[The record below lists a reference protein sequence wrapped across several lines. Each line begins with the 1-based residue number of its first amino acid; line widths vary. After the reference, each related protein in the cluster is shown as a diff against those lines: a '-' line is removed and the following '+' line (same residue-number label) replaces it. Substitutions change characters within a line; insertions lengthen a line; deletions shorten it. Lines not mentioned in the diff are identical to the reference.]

1 MKRFVLV
8 VLCGLVSFTVH
19 AQDSS
24 EGVDRATLYYDAPSG
39 EVFVNIEKEN
49 ELFEGIEFRS
59 KGAQIQT
66 DNYLRIGE
74 PTVIYRL
81 REDYL
86 VDSAGIGSFRPAG
99 FYALGAI
106 YPANLSEDDFTD
118 DITAKWGGA
127 GVPSRLFE
135 SIEFSRPSGVPRND
149 PNLPKLQDSWASA
162 GTLTYVAPTGELIMD
177 LGGDDGGFITA
188 FSIKTSMDAIQTD
201 ELLSVGAA
209 VFESDEGR
217 LQGAGVMGGQS
228 YSFGNVLP
236 ANLSSDDFVASI
248 SEALFLGEAG
258 VGAINFDLGASQAA
272 ASFSLVHI
280 PEPHAAWMLVI
291 GVGVL
296 GLFRRRAN

>member
-1 MKRFVLV
+1 MKRFVLAMFCC
-8 VLCGLVSFTVH
+8 LISFTLN
-19 AQDSS
+19 AQVGSDL
-24 EGVDRATLYYDAPSG
+24 DRATLYYDAPSG

-66 DNYLRIGE
+66 DNYLRLGE
-74 PTVIYRL
+74 PTVLYRL

-106 YPANLSEDDFTD
+106 YPANLSEAEFTD

-127 GVPSRLFE
+127 GVRSRLFE
-135 SIEFSRPSGVPRND
+135 SIEFARPTGVPRND
-149 PNLPKLQDSWASA
+149 PNLPKLEDSWASA

-177 LGGDDGGFITA
+177 LGGAGGGFITA
-188 FSIKTSMDAIQTD
+188 FSIKTTTSAIQTD
-201 ELLSVGAA
+201 DLLSVGAA
-209 VFESDEGR
+209 VFESGDDR

-228 YSFGNVLP
+228 YSFGNALP
-236 ANLSSDDFVASI
+236 ANLTAEEFSASI

-258 VGAINFDLGASQAA
+258 VGAINFNLGSSQAA
-272 ASFSLVHI
+272 TSLALVHI
-280 PEPHAAWMLVI
+280 PEPHAAWMLLL
-291 GVGVL
+291 GVGLL
-296 GLFRRRAN
+296 GLVRRRAR